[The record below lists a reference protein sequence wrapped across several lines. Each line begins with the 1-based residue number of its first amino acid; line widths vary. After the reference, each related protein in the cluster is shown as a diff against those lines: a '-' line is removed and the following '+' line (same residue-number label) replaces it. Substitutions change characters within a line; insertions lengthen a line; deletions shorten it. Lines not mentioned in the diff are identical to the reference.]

1 MRTQSNK
8 NIGFVPTPTSN
19 KNIVANSS
27 RGWPVIFA
35 ALALVPLHAQEPSSA
50 PGARLEQAFKS
61 LDRNSDG
68 KVSRDEGATL
78 QFFDAADA
86 DKDGAL
92 TLDEARAHFGA
103 GRGARRTAQ
112 PQGDAPAEPA
122 AASPASAGTLDVV
135 DAIFE
140 LCASDVAAMAKFY
153 RDGLG
158 MREVESADPKKGA
171 LLEWAGS
178 YLRIRSATVAT
189 ADAAPEAGGRSL
201 MKQMLAKNGFR
212 WFSLWYDDPAAIAE
226 RLVKAGFDRP
236 VKGGNVSM
244 TRDPE
249 GNVVEIM
256 GVPRSASAE
265 TFTWGMAAGDENAS
279 RAFYR
284 DVLGL
289 PEFDPWNLPSP
300 FSMKMYLF
308 QTGNGRIKFSAPPGP
323 RANESDAGPEAPGL
337 RGVTLR
343 VRDLER
349 ARAGLVSRGAML
361 VEREGRLLI
370 TDPDGNRFYIEGV
383 TGGPPPAPGPV
394 ASVAE
399 SPEPDRPKGSAPSP
413 STTERIA
420 ATNPELIFR
429 RLDSNADGRISAEE
443 LPREGLLS
451 RVDRNGD
458 GTATLAEVR
467 AYYAQQGHGAAKPV
481 TEAPPTPFLPPAAP
495 GEPPLKP
502 LPDSDASRDASGRGQ
517 MFESIHVAN
526 VTDLRAGMNGLA
538 LADLNRDGFLDIV
551 ATFSPA
557 RGSGARWGKGELLR
571 VFVNEGDFR
580 FRTHQVKLEDSKFT
594 LDDFGRGQVPGLADF
609 NNDGLLDLF
618 VTRHARMSAGKP
630 TVAGAESDGNSLFL
644 TDGAWDVF
652 REVSPQMGIRNEQA
666 YNRQPS
672 IGDVN
677 RDGWLDIA
685 IGCDNIKNAMGGFPH
700 SRLYIF
706 RPGKGFPDGKYE
718 DLGGTDAVPEFG
730 GFYHDSARDKAG
742 PDINLRDLD
751 NDGDLDL
758 IQSFHVDVREPLLP
772 YWPGEYRQGI
782 FCWKNLLAETG
793 ELKFEKI
800 TGNGLACEARLK
812 YDREKQIY
820 VAEGKAPGLPYVS
833 MADVDNDGLMDVL
846 AVGPASPGWAPRAE
860 YIGGRFWRNL
870 GGFRF
875 EERTRA
881 AGFESLEWTFRD
893 WVKFFDMAIDEA
905 SLRLRPGKLQTQP
918 GMDRPHPLDNRP
930 YFADAAFADFNNDG
944 WIDVVLQDR
953 HEGIAVPSRAILFMN
968 RGDGTFEPK
977 PTTFSGLDGNG
988 ICLEPADLN
997 NDGLVDLVMAAD
1009 PDNSGVATTPDR
1021 YESKVYW
1028 NTGLHGGKDN
1038 HWLRLRFS
1046 GITDA
1051 QLIGACV
1058 EVFAVDRSRRGD
1070 EADGAAEDGNRLL
1083 NSAGTKRLGC
1093 RTIASN
1099 HSYKSCG
1106 ALDAHFGLGKAT
1118 SADVRVTLP
1127 VGKTATFA
1135 DVKADQFLDLN
1146 LKTEQATQ
1154 VKP

>member
-1 MRTQSNK
+1 MGRFSK
-8 NIGFVPTPTSN
+8 L
-19 KNIVANSS
+19 VA
-27 RGWPVIFA
+27 VLLLA
-35 ALALVPLHAQEPSSA
+35 A
-50 PGARLEQAFKS
+50 
-61 LDRNSDG
+61 
-68 KVSRDEGATL
+68 
-78 QFFDAADA
+78 
-86 DKDGAL
+86 
-92 TLDEARAHFGA
+92 GA
-103 GRGARRTAQ
+103 GMGGGESRAQ
-112 PQGDAPAEPA
+112 SPA
-122 AASPASAGTLDVV
+122 ASSPSVGKLDVV

-140 LCASDVAAMAKFY
+140 VCVRDVDTMAKFY

-158 MREVESADPKKGA
+158 MREVEAPDPKRGA

-178 YLRIRSATVAT
+178 YLRLRPTGVNR
-189 ADAAPEAGGRSL
+189 DVAAPEAGGRSL
-201 MKQMLAKNGFR
+201 MKQMLAQNGFR
-212 WFSLWYDDPAAIAE
+212 WFSLWYEDPAATGE
-226 RLVKAGFDRP
+226 RLVEAGYERP

-249 GNVVEIM
+249 GNIVEIM
-256 GVPRSASAE
+256 RIPRSASGE
-265 TFTWGMAAGDENAS
+265 TFTWGMAAADEATS

-289 PEFDPWNLPSP
+289 PEFEPWNLPPP

-308 QTGNGRIKFSAPPGP
+308 QTGKGRIKFSVPPGERP
-323 RANESDAGPEAPGL
+323 NEADDGPGAPGL
-337 RGVTLR
+337 RNVALR
-343 VRDLER
+343 VKDLAA
-349 ARAGLVSRGAML
+349 AREGLAGRGAR
-361 VEREGRLLI
+361 VDEENGRLRI

-383 TGGPPPAPGPV
+383 TGGPPPLGP
-394 ASVAE
+394 ATSVAE
-399 SPEPDRPKGSAPSP
+399 PPASARPKGTAPSP
-413 STTERIA
+413 SMTERIA

-429 RLDSNADGRISAEE
+429 RLDSNADGRISAQE
-443 LPREGLLS
+443 LPREGLLA
-451 RVDRNGD
+451 RVDRDGD
-458 GTATLAEVR
+458 GFATLAEVR
-467 AYYAQQGHGAAKPV
+467 AYYAQQGGGAPAKPV
-481 TEAPPTPFLPPAAP
+481 TDSPPAPFLPPAAL

-502 LPDSDASRDASGRGQ
+502 LPDSDASRDAAGRGQ

-526 VTDLRAGMNGLA
+526 VTDLRSGMNGLA
-538 LADLNRDGFLDIV
+538 LADLNRDGLLDIV
-551 ATFSPA
+551 ATFSPP
-557 RGSGARWGKGELLR
+557 RGSGGRWGKGELLR
-571 VFVNEGDFR
+571 VFLNGGGFKFR
-580 FRTHQVKLEDSKFT
+580 AHAVTLRESKFT
-594 LDDFGRGQVPGLADF
+594 MDNFGRGQVPGLADF

-881 AGFESLEWTFRD
+881 AGLESLEWTFRD

-944 WIDVVLQDR
+944 WIDVVVQDR

-968 RGDGTFEPK
+968 KGDGTFEPK

-988 ICLEPADLN
+988 ICIEAADLD

-1028 NTGLHGGKDN
+1028 NTGLHGAKDN

-1051 QLIGACV
+1051 QLIGAWV
-1058 EVFAVDRSRRGD
+1058 EVFAVDRSRLGD
-1070 EADGAAEDGNRLL
+1070 EADGAAADGNRLL
-1083 NSAGTKRLGC
+1083 TSTATRRLGC
-1093 RTIASN
+1093 RAIASN
-1099 HSYKSCG
+1099 HSYKSGG
-1106 ALDAHFGLGKAT
+1106 ALEAHFGLGKQRE
-1118 SADVRVTLP
+1118 ADVRVTLP
-1127 VGKTATFA
+1127 SGKTATFA
-1135 DVKADQFLDLN
+1135 GVNGDQFLDLN